1 MEENL
6 KELADR
12 ARKAVENKN
21 HLSEKESM
29 KLTIIHS
36 MDNNVVRYKER
47 KLKKVIAESTKKS
60 LRNPRILDSKSNKEI
75 FEKPQNLGLQVL
87 QLASLGT
94 TLLNHG
100 RKFTWKIENFSSI
113 EDEELF
119 SEDFIVY
126 GNEWRLCIYPK
137 ESTVEL
143 CVANPGTLPFG
154 WCEYAQIGLA
164 VINQIDRRNSLTQVV
179 DPHLFAAKVHGWGML
194 PSFVPFDELHDPKR
208 GYLTNDA
215 CLVEAYF
222 STDRTKALI
231 SHELIVETD
240 SDKLKTMEATCD
252 KATIDYQKTTVTKPE
267 ELTTPAPTL
276 PSCRTVAI
284 GPEEDIKT
292 FFSSL
297 ESELSSSK
305 TVFSRAEAKEAL
317 AKLEEAL
324 NMTPVN
330 FYYSGKFSSLKE
342 AIKMLDRLDCSSTTL
357 TIEQKNVLLAME
369 ESLKELAGRAAK
381 AEQDKKHLIEKESI
395 KLILTRNLDDNV
407 IRYKEVESEVKQI
420 EQTLAA
426 LHEQVEEAQKKRE
439 NMLAKRE
446 GIFRSSKEMKV
457 ELDAL
462 GKEWAEYEA
471 KGKVAEEEAE
481 TVEAEWGRMK
491 RFVSSVKRKI

>member
-1 MEENL
+1 MNMTLVEFYNYSSTTLTIEQKNELLAMEENL

-36 MDNNVVRYKER
+36 MDNNVVRYKEVGCWH
-47 KLKKVIAESTKKS
+47 LWAPHCLIMEVKS
-60 LRNPRILDSKSNKEI
+60 QFQCMDVN
-75 FEKPQNLGLQVL
+75 EKI
-87 QLASLGT
+87 
-94 TLLNHG
+94 

-164 VINQIDRRNSLTQVV
+164 VINQIDRRNSLTQ
-179 DPHLFAAKVHGWGML
+179 AKVHGWGML

>member
-1 MEENL
+1 ME
-6 KELADR
+6 
-12 ARKAVENKN
+12 
-21 HLSEKESM
+21 
-29 KLTIIHS
+29 
-36 MDNNVVRYKER
+36 
-47 KLKKVIAESTKKS
+47 
-60 LRNPRILDSKSNKEI
+60 EI
-75 FEKPQNLGLQVL
+75 FENLGLQVL
-87 QLASLGT
+87 HLASLGT
-94 TLLNHG
+94 ALLNHG

-113 EDEELF
+113 EDEELC

-126 GNEWRLCIYPK
+126 GNQWRLCIYPK
-137 ESTVEL
+137 KSTVEL

-154 WCEYAQIGLA
+154 WSGYAQIGLT
-164 VINQIDRRNSLTQVV
+164 VIDQIDRRNSLTQVV
-179 DPHLFAAKVHGWGML
+179 TPRLFAAKVDGWGLL

-208 GYLTNDA
+208 GYLVNDA

-231 SHELIVETD
+231 SHELIV
-240 SDKLKTMEATCD
+240 KTTCD
-252 KATIDYQKTTVTKPE
+252 KAAIDYQKTTVTKPE

-284 GPEEDIKT
+284 EPEEDIKT

-330 FYYSGKFSSLKE
+330 FYYSEKFSSLKQTF
-342 AIKMLDRLDCSSTTL
+342 KMLDRFDCSSTSL
-357 TIEQKNVLLAME
+357 TIEQKNMLLAME
-369 ESLKELAGRAAK
+369 ESIKELAGRAAK
-381 AEQDKKHLIEKESI
+381 AEEDKKHLIEKESI
-395 KLILTRNLDDNV
+395 KLILTRNLDGNV

-426 LHEQVEEAQKKRE
+426 LHEQFEEAQKKRE

-446 GIFRSSKEMKV
+446 GIFRRSKEMKV

-462 GKEWAEYEA
+462 GKEWAEYET
-471 KGKVAEEEAE
+471 KGKDAEE
-481 TVEAEWGRMK
+481 EAEWGRMK
-491 RFVSSVKRKI
+491 CFVSSVKRMI